1 MMTGLPTAPSA
12 AANAVAPHPGATTRV
27 TTMPDG
33 PWRALRGAPPVL
45 ALDAY
50 VPAADTKGKWAKR
63 EVRFDGRLLVCL
75 DTTKHKAEFAMDAPV
90 AVVNGG
96 TVPDSALVLKRSS
109 PLMATPE
116 HVWEYWTAPVAH
128 DAEDSSDDTSLGDV
142 LATPVHLVA
151 KHFQVPLWTMP
162 VSAMAGVRVLV
173 PPSSALPAAKR
184 WRHPLTVAIDA
195 RYGRS
200 QVLRPKSETD
210 LHVLLYALQTAI
222 LAANAAA
229 KPAATGPTESDRAR
243 AHRRGSPSP
252 PRPRP
257 VATGHQ
263 RTGSSSRSTQPP
275 PRPRIWHWA
284 TVHGSP
290 PSDAPQPDPRFF
302 PICERDYPTLALN
315 ARRQMPFRL
324 AVSIP
329 PPRMFQGASKPQ
341 PLKNKSV
348 SKPKPAPVPAEPEP
362 EPAVAAPKP
371 TVGGSVRT
379 TPVLAPVTLT
389 GTGSLP
395 ASTSNTPRPAA
406 AARPRLHVPQLAV
419 LPPSA
424 VPLASPPHAATP
436 PDAPAPEPVAQ
447 QLPPS
452 LSLHLPPP
460 LAVDDLDPSAL
471 YSQLMLLSPLLAEKR
486 LSTLLLGKPPSPSF
500 PAPSAPGSPAAPQ
513 GDLLA
518 LPLPPPIPANDE
530 LAGSDLPP
538 RTVSLV
544 AMSPRPRVQRR
555 TGSPIAR
562 PRPLLEAAAAAAS
575 GGRGVPS
582 IATSVHELLR
592 EGSEVG
598 ADISVILQLWQALGM
613 PGTVGRGTAAAA
625 APAAEGG
632 DAEGGAE

>member
-1 MMTGLPTAPSA
+1 MTGLPTAPSA

-50 VPAADTKGKWAKR
+50 VPAADAKGKWAKR

-90 AVVNGG
+90 ATIGG

-116 HVWEYWTAPVAH
+116 HGWEYWTAPVAH
-128 DAEDSSDDTSLGDV
+128 DEDSSDDTSLGDV

-173 PPSSALPAAKR
+173 PPSSSLPAAKR

-200 QVLRPKSETD
+200 QVLRPKSEAD

-222 LAANAAA
+222 LAANAA
-229 KPAATGPTESDRAR
+229 KPVAVPTESDRAR

-263 RTGSSSRSTQPP
+263 RTGSSSRSQQPP

-290 PSDAPQPDPRFF
+290 PLDAPQPDLRFF
-302 PICERDYPTLALN
+302 PICERDYPTAAIN

-329 PPRMFQGASKPQ
+329 PPRMFQGAKPQ

-348 SKPKPAPVPAEPEP
+348 STNKPKPVPEPEP

-371 TVGGSVRT
+371 AAAVGGGSVRT
-379 TPVLAPVTLT
+379 TPVLAPVALV

-395 ASTSNTPRPAA
+395 ASTSTTPRPAA
-406 AARPRLHVPQLAV
+406 GGGAARPRLHVPQLAV

-436 PDAPAPEPVAQ
+436 PDAPAVEPAAQ
-447 QLPPS
+447 QMPPS

-486 LSTLLLGKPPSPSF
+486 LSTLILGKPPSPSF
-500 PAPSAPGSPAAPQ
+500 PVASAPGSPAAAGAQ
-513 GDLLA
+513 ADFLA
-518 LPLPPPIPANDE
+518 LPLPPPIPASASDE

-613 PGTVGRGTAAAA
+613 PGTVGRAAAA
-625 APAAEGG
+625 AEG
-632 DAEGGAE
+632 DAAPREDGGS